1 MFACLELIPH
11 TSQGIKRLLFP
22 TSTRTEL
29 YSARALG
36 AEYLRLEAQVN
47 RRGRPDWEA
56 VARLV
61 LPLTQYLLTP
71 AGYQPP
77 AHLGFAPPVFAEF
90 ERRVLLQCACELV
103 GDSRMPLYR
112 RRLGIYDPQGE
123 LAGNLY
129 FLLHHYTSARVV
141 TQNVE
146 AYRKAA
152 DLARKELGAPVL
164 LGEEF
169 TDFSDCV
176 LLLCPGDVTRPLPLL
191 PACPVL
197 AGGVFADFQ
206 GCNVFSSPRV
216 SASLFQIAQLPRG
229 SDFHAFAGAVYH
241 SYGYWLPDLRVG
253 RLLINGKE
261 SLPEEAKH
269 ILLREAGLSNYFYC

>member
-1 MFACLELIPH
+1 
-11 TSQGIKRLLFP
+11 
-22 TSTRTEL
+22 
-29 YSARALG
+29 LG

-103 GDSRMPLYR
+103 GDSLMPLYR